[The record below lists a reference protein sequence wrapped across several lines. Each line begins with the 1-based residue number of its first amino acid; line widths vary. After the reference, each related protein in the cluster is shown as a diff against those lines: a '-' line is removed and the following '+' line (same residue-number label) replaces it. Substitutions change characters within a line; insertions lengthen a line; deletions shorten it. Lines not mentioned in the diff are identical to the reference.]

1 MPAALATD
9 SRSPSPPAT
18 VSSGGTGARSRCT
31 SSPDPPLPTSRS
43 TAPRTRSGTALAANL
58 SRGTSV
64 AGCWISASHRG
75 PKGDRRV
82 SLCRR
87 PPLACSGSSHSR
99 LQPRLHVPESSGSI
113 SSPTPP
119 RERKC
124 PSGNAI
130 PLRLA
135 YAKYSPPFLSTDSTS
150 AAPSSPPTRSA
161 IAFERLHPGD
171 AGLIGKPVGGKDT
184 GRYDSLAEYF
194 ANQLSRRIDKG
205 TITDIEGRS
214 LDGRFL
220 KCLQYDN
227 RGDTVTSSLGQANM
241 SIFRLAPPERQLAGS
256 RGRPPSSLRGASSH

>member
-1 MPAALATD
+1 MSIWQRYSIEARIREILA
-9 SRSPSPPAT
+9 S
-18 VSSGGTGARSRCT
+18 V
-31 SSPDPPLPTSRS
+31 PLNGQHFGR
-43 TAPRTRSGTALAANL
+43 
-58 SRGTSV
+58 
-64 AGCWISASHRG
+64 
-75 PKGDRRV
+75 
-82 SLCRR
+82 
-87 PPLACSGSSHSR
+87 
-99 LQPRLHVPESSGSI
+99 
-113 SSPTPP
+113 
-119 RERKC
+119 
-124 PSGNAI
+124 
-130 PLRLA
+130 
-135 YAKYSPPFLSTDSTS
+135 PFLT
-150 AAPSSPPTRSA
+150 AYQIA